1 MATRCIM
8 KIFKRFSRKFRKLFN
23 VVEDDIHLVYDSPEY
38 HRYMLGRIMA
48 KKRGK

>member
-1 MATRCIM
+1 M

-23 VVEDDIHLVYDSPEY
+23 VVEDDVHLAYEGPEY
-38 HRYMLGRIMA
+38 HRYMLGLIMA

>member
-1 MATRCIM
+1 M
-8 KIFKRFSRKFRKLFN
+8 KTFKRLFRKLFN
-23 VVEDDIHLVYDSPEY
+23 VEDSIHLVYDSPEY

>member
-1 MATRCIM
+1 M
-8 KIFKRFSRKFRKLFN
+8 KTFKRLFRKLLN